1 MSSSILIKVF
11 LMNIVKLIIKNSF
24 RHRLRTILTIFGV
37 AVAILSFGLL
47 RTVVSAWYAG
57 VEASSAS
64 RLVARN
70 AISLIFPLPLSYED
84 KIRQIEGVKL
94 VSFGTW
100 FGGIYIDEKHFFA
113 NYAVEPES
121 YLKLY
126 PEIII
131 PKDQKKAF
139 FQDRKAAVAG
149 RILVEKY
156 GWKVGDIITLKGT
169 IFPGTWD
176 FVIRGIYRGRDKT
189 VDESA
194 FIFHWDYLN
203 ETLKKTAPVRADQ
216 VGWYM
221 IGVTNPN
228 LAADVAVRI
237 DKAFKNSL
245 AETLTETEKAF
256 QLGFISMTEAI
267 VVAIKLVSFVVVFI
281 IMVVVANTMAMTARE
296 RIGEYAIFKTL
307 GFGGWHIAQLVFGES
322 LFITMLGC
330 ALGIALTFPA
340 ADIFSSA
347 LSTYFPVFNVAKKTI
362 YMDIVASII
371 VGTVSALFP
380 TWRAIK
386 IRVADGLRRIG

>member
-1 MSSSILIKVF
+1 
-11 LMNIVKLIIKNSF
+11 MNIVKLIIKNSF

-84 KIRQIEGVKL
+84 KIRQIEGVKR
-94 VSFGTW
+94 VSFGNW

-131 PKDQKKAF
+131 PEDQKKAF
-139 FQDRKAAVAG
+139 LQDRKAAVAG
-149 RILVEKY
+149 RILIEKY
-156 GWKVGDIITLKGT
+156 GWKIGDIITLKGT
-169 IFPGTWD
+169 IYPGTWD

-203 ETLKKTAPVRADQ
+203 ETLKKTAPMRADQ

-267 VVAIKLVSFVVVFI
+267 VIAIKLVSFVVVFI

-307 GFGGWHIAQLVFGES
+307 GFGGWHIAKLVFGES
-322 LFITMLGC
+322 LFITMIGC

-362 YMDIVASII
+362 YMDIIASII
-371 VGTVSALFP
+371 VGMVSALFP

>member
-1 MSSSILIKVF
+1 
-11 LMNIVKLIIKNSF
+11 MNILKLIIKNSF

-113 NYAVEPES
+113 NYAVEPET

-139 FQDRKAAVAG
+139 LQDRKAAVVG
-149 RILVEKY
+149 RILIEKY
-156 GWKVGDIITLKGT
+156 GWKIGDIITLKGT
-169 IFPGTWD
+169 IYPGTWD

-203 ETLKKTAPVRADQ
+203 ETLKKTAPMRADQ
-216 VGWYM
+216 IGWYM

-267 VVAIKLVSFVVVFI
+267 VIAIKLVSFVVVFI

-296 RIGEYAIFKTL
+296 RIGEYSIFKTL
-307 GFGGWHIAQLVFGES
+307 GFGGWYIAELVFGES
-322 LFITMLGC
+322 LFITMIGC
-330 ALGIALTFPA
+330 AVGIALTFPA

-362 YMDIVASII
+362 YMDIVASLI
-371 VGTVSALFP
+371 VGMVAALFP